1 MDDCHN
7 RIYIKNYKNVKSGDY
22 THFLTKLYKENRKIK
37 SRKIKGLRP
46 LIVYIIWLKNIVYKL
61 TKLIINK
68 NVINTQ
74 KTNRYN
80 ADLKDKIKK

>member
-68 NVINTQ
+68 NVINT
-74 KTNRYN
+74 
-80 ADLKDKIKK
+80 